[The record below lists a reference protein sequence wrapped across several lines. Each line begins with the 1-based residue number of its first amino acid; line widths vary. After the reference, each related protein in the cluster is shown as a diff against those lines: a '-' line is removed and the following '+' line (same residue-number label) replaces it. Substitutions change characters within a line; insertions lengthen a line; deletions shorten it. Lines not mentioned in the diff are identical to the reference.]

1 MARITRI
8 GAFNCHHVDFRWH
21 RVGWPQPLEFLVHS
35 EDRFGRDFAAEH
47 GECGNRWRP
56 SEVAALFRSAGF
68 EVVRIVPDLFTE
80 PAELARVLPRLRRS
94 ASPYRNWPE
103 EDLRTLCAYFQLKR
117 TDDPAVREH
126 GDAELAMQRK
136 LKAVCV

>member
-1 MARITRI
+1 MA
-8 GAFNCHHVDFRWH
+8 
-21 RVGWPQPLEFLVHS
+21 PLRLG
-35 EDRFGRDFAAEH
+35 DPLH
-47 GECGNRWRP
+47 GECGNRRRP

-68 EVVRIVPDLFTE
+68 EVVRIVPGLFTE

-126 GDAELAMQRK
+126 GAAELVMQRK
-136 LKAVCV
+136 LKAVCVWSDSFAI